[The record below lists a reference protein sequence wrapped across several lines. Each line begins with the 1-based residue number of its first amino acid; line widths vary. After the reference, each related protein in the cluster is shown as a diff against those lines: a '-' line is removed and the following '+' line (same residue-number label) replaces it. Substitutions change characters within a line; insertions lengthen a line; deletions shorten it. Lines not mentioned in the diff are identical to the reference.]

1 MVLPQPFS
9 PTSSVAHV
17 SDVSRVQSLFRVL
30 ISAWDLKKRWS
41 FVCVFVNGATLNP
54 SESQLIGSSICAVYA
69 SGITL
74 SLSKYLHIIN
84 ILDDMSGNISHTV
97 M

>member
-1 MVLPQPFS
+1 MCAL
-9 PTSSVAHV
+9 
-17 SDVSRVQSLFRVL
+17 
-30 ISAWDLKKRWS
+30 
-41 FVCVFVNGATLNP
+41 VNGATLNP